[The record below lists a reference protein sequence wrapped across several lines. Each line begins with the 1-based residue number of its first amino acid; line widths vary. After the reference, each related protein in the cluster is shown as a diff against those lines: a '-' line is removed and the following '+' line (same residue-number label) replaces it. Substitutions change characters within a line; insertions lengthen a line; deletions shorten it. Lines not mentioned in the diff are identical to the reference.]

1 MNRFSKESPSWEQQM
16 MELARQQR
24 FLSTVITTALLV
36 ILCLFLLA
44 GSLVIPR
51 LSAFC
56 QRADAAMTQLETLSA
71 QLEQAD
77 LPAALENLD
86 TLASASQDG
95 MQQALDAINA
105 IDTDALNDTISDLA
119 EVIAPLSQLFGTGQR

>member
-1 MNRFSKESPSWEQQM
+1 M

-56 QRADAAMTQLETLSA
+56 RRADSAMTQLETLSA

-105 IDTDALNDTISDLA
+105 IDTEALNDTISDLA